1 MLLRKVIGSIL
12 VDLVTAQDL
21 SNEYASQ
28 ISRKYKQY
36 RNSNENL
43 LNNFEAPASVLKEI
57 EFELAFALTDLYD
70 KAIGF
75 DVEMT
80 WARCQELA
88 TEMVDKATDE
98 MQAKLAEFL
107 KSNKLN
113 YWLNERTAASPTD
126 ESDLEQSKQS
136 TIQNIKNQWNKVREQ
151 LKNEEYMKSVIQIIT
166 QKLFKTCKELYL
178 RGNHQI
184 SLEEVKKVV
193 EEKLLEGILKHPD
206 IQHSIQYTYDQAE
219 DFYRQAEA
227 LPENFKAIKQD
238 IIYTL
243 NDEVKK
249 AFSKVKDNLAE
260 SKTRELIQQ
269 YAGVVPHAEIMMKP
283 SFLRELPSQSIS
295 SLKMTV
301 KMDSYKWSIT
311 EQGESLHKAQR

>member
-70 KAIGF
+70 RGIGF

-80 WARCQELA
+80 WESCQQLA
-88 TEMVDKATDE
+88 TKIVKEATDE
-98 MQAKLAEFL
+98 MKAMLEEFL
-107 KSNKLN
+107 VSEQLDN
-113 YWLNERTAASPTD
+113 WLNERRPSSAQEAR
-126 ESDLEQSKQS
+126 ELARSKES
-136 TIQNIKNQWNKVREQ
+136 TIQSISQRWNKVAQ
-151 LKNEEYMKSVIQIIT
+151 KLKDETYMESVIQIIT
-166 QKLFKTCKELYL
+166 QKLFKTCKELCL
-178 RGNHQI
+178 RGNDTI
-184 SLEEVKKVV
+184 SLEKVKDIVKD
-193 EEKLLEGILKHPD
+193 KLREGLWKHPD
-206 IQHSIQYTYDQAE
+206 IQSSIQYTYDLAGEFTGNFQQIKEDVTYYLNEQVGQAF
-219 DFYRQAEA
+219 D
-227 LPENFKAIKQD
+227 
-238 IIYTL
+238 
-243 NDEVKK
+243 
-249 AFSKVKDNLAE
+249 KVKDKLHE
-260 SKTRELIQQ
+260 KDVRELIQQ
-269 YAGVVPHAEIMMKP
+269 YSGVVPHAEIMMKP
-283 SFLRELPSQSIS
+283 SLLRELPTQTLS